1 MSDGRARL
9 PQEGQTDT
17 PLGPRCSGHLGREPR
32 PGRVARVSP
41 TLGGGRWCSPGE
53 FSGAF
58 ESQSRL
64 SDNMGPL
71 GKLPRAGPGS
81 ALFSAA
87 VPAPGLARVLRT
99 AGAQHVPATEC
110 VEATVNVST
119 G

>member
-1 MSDGRARL
+1 
-9 PQEGQTDT
+9 
-17 PLGPRCSGHLGREPR
+17 
-32 PGRVARVSP
+32 
-41 TLGGGRWCSPGE
+41 
-53 FSGAF
+53 
-58 ESQSRL
+58 
-64 SDNMGPL
+64 MGPV